1 MATYAAL
8 LRAVNVGGNNLIKM
22 ADLRDLLAGLGL
34 ESVRTLLQSGNAVF
48 DARSKD
54 RSQLAEKISDAIHQ
68 EHGHRPDVILRTA
81 TELRRA
87 LDQVPFDA
95 SAEPSLVHINFLA
108 ATADAEGARQVSAW
122 EGPETVVVKGSEVYI
137 HYPEGSG
144 RSKLN
149 RLPMEK
155 MLGTR
160 GTARNLN
167 TVRKLLEM
175 MEEAG
180 GA

>member
-1 MATYAAL
+1 MTTYAAL

-34 ESVRTLLQSGNAVF
+34 EGVKTLLQSGNVVF
-48 DARSKD
+48 EASSED
-54 RSQLAEKISDAIHQ
+54 RAQLAAEISDAIHQ
-68 EHGHRPDVILRTA
+68 RHGYRPEVILRTA
-81 TELRRA
+81 EELRRA
-87 LDQVPFDA
+87 LDQVPFAAVAD
-95 SAEPSLVHINFLA
+95 PRLVHINFLA
-108 ATADAEGARQVSAW
+108 APADAEGARQVGAW
-122 EGPETVVVKGSEVYI
+122 EGPETLMVNGSEVYI
-137 HYPEGSG
+137 HYPEGAG

-149 RLPMEK
+149 SLPMEK
-155 MLGTR
+155 LLGTR

-180 GA
+180 L